1 MRRLCVL
8 FVLALLFSVAQMVT
22 AHGLY
27 IERSVIDEPSVA
39 ATAVAESEPTI
50 SDAPRTTVP
59 FAPYKSMSTAVTTP
73 TTTLEATIS
82 LSTTS
87 LLTTT
92 DALATSQVFSAT
104 VIGYVREVGTEKP
117 IPGAHV
123 LVGGVSIK
131 SRADGFFGPVAIPL
145 DAAIDDV
152 DASAT
157 ANGYELW
164 SFSGVTLRDTKKLD
178 IHVQLRPKGTP
189 TPARPKPRPMP
200 SSVGTPPATIRLG
213 LTGSA
218 DCVVPSL
225 YEPIHVVEMPFTDYL
240 RNVLPNEWVPS
251 WPGASLDAG
260 AVAVKQFAWYTA
272 VVQRKWSSQGYN
284 FDLLDSTCDQHYVGG
299 SYGPSTDA
307 ALQRTWGLSLT
318 RDGKLF
324 PTYYRAWDYQC
335 VRSKSADCMGQHGT
349 EERARAGM
357 TGIQILLD
365 YYKNVAIEGLPR
377 QNPVYLPMITT
388 S

>member
-8 FVLALLFSVAQMVT
+8 FVLALMFSVVQMVT
-22 AHGLY
+22 ANGPS
-27 IERSVIDEPSVA
+27 IERTVIDEPSIA
-39 ATAVAESEPTI
+39 ATAVAESEPTTAVTPLTI
-50 SDAPRTTVP
+50 VP
-59 FAPYKSMSTAVTTP
+59 SVPYKSMVTAVPTP
-73 TTTLEATIS
+73 TTTLETMA
-82 LSTTS
+82 LSRTDS
-87 LLTTT
+87 LTTT
-92 DALATSQVFSAT
+92 DALANSQVFTAT

-117 IPGAHV
+117 IPGAQV
-123 LVGGVSIK
+123 LVGGVAIE
-131 SRADGFFGPVAIPL
+131 SRRDGLFGPVAIPL

-157 ANGYELW
+157 VKGYERW
-164 SFSGVTLRDTKKLD
+164 AFTGIPLRDAKKLD
-178 IHVQLRPKGTP
+178 IHIQLRPKGTP
-189 TPARPKPRPMP
+189 TPVVPKPRPQP

-240 RNVLPNEWVPS
+240 RNVLPNEWISS
-251 WPGASLDAG
+251 WPDASLDAG

-272 VVQRKWSSQGYN
+272 VVQRKWRSQGYN
-284 FDLLDSTCDQHYVGG
+284 FDLLDSTCDQRYVGG

-335 VRSKSADCMGQHGT
+335 VRSKSEDCMGQHGT

-357 TGIQILLD
+357 SGIQILLD
-365 YYKNVAIEGLPR
+365 YYKNVAVEGLPR
-377 QNPVYLPMITT
+377 QNPVFLPMITT

>member
-27 IERSVIDEPSVA
+27 IERTVIDEPSVA
-39 ATAVAESEPTI
+39 ATAVAESEPTRAV
-50 SDAPRTTVP
+50 APLTVVP
-59 FAPYKSMSTAVTTP
+59 SVPYKSMVTAVTTP
-73 TTTLEATIS
+73 TTTLETMA
-82 LSTTS
+82 LSRTNS
-87 LLTTT
+87 LTTT
-92 DALATSQVFSAT
+92 DVLANSQVFTAT

-117 IPGAHV
+117 IGGAQV
-123 LVGGVSIK
+123 LVGGVAME
-131 SRADGFFGPVAIPL
+131 SRPDGLFGPVAIPL

-164 SFSGVTLRDTKKLD
+164 SFSGVTLRDAKKLD

-189 TPARPKPRPMP
+189 TPVRPKPRPIP
-200 SSVGTPPATIRLG
+200 SSFGTPPATIRLG
-213 LTGSA
+213 ITGSP

-251 WPGASLDAG
+251 WPDASLDAG

-272 VVQRKWSSQGYN
+272 VIQRKWSGQGYT

-335 VRSKSADCMGQHGT
+335 VRSNSDDCMGQHGT
-349 EERARAGM
+349 EERARASM

-365 YYKNVAIEGLPR
+365 YYKNVAVQGLPR
-377 QNPVYLPMITT
+377 QNPVFLPMITT